1 MRLQSMLPSALVVT
15 VLCGSLW
22 GSAAIAED
30 EKPIAIEA
38 IERADAVD
46 FEKEIL
52 PIFRRNCLACHNS
65 TEAESDLI
73 LETPATIL
81 KGGGEGPAVTAGKSA
96 ESLLLKLASRQQ
108 ESFMPPDD
116 NTVGANSLTSRELGL
131 IKLWI
136 DQGAKGE
143 VKGIS
148 GAPDWQPLPAGV
160 NPIYTV
166 AISPDGQYVAAGRA
180 NQVFIYHAPSKQEV
194 GRLTDPKLL
203 ESEIYDRPGVAFF
216 DVVQSLGFS
225 PDGQYLAAGGY
236 RTVKL
241 FRRPRNVQRQSL
253 EKLASPAHLLVTSA
267 DGRWVAFGLANG
279 KIRLTDLA
287 SGRVTV
293 SLAAHAGPVKA
304 LAFSADG
311 ARLVSGSADKSVLV
325 WNVQTLAQ
333 EGPTITTPAAVNSV
347 ALVGEGKLIA
357 TAGEDKVIRIW
368 SLPGD
373 GVDNSK
379 PQKELNGHEGPVHC
393 LATVQANGSQLLSG
407 GQDGTVRLWNLA
419 DGKVIRSMNHGG
431 PVVSVAVRPDFTRFV
446 SASANNTAK
455 LWNAADGKE
464 VAIQKGSFRA
474 RLTTE
479 ALKRS
484 VDLAKIREDKS
495 KGDLDAAN
503 KRKEAEDKNLKTA
516 QDNSKKAT
524 EELAKKEEA
533 TKKPTADKVAAD
545 KRLTDSQA
553 TQKKAETDQK
563 TAEANM
569 KKAEEELKKAQEAL
583 KVAEQ
588 VILDTTASNKVA
600 AATLATVQAAA
611 KGAPKNKSL
620 AELAVS
626 VTKLVQQGQE
636 NGKKAA
642 AEKVVAQKVVTDM
655 EAAKKVADEG
665 KKKADELLTKSNAD
679 LKTAQENQKKATEAA
694 QKATNERNAAQRTL
708 EANKKTEM
716 RAGDA
721 VTKAQQGIVET
732 DKLHKSEQ
740 GKHKQ
745 AQASHETASKELPG
759 TEKPLHAIAFSFDGT
774 SFALAGEDHQVHT
787 FESETGAPI
796 ETYEGHNAPVT
807 AVGFAK
813 NGDLISAANDHSVI
827 VWNGNPQWELVRT
840 IGNPDDANTLVDRVT
855 AVGFS
860 RNGKLLAT
868 GGGEPSRSGQLKL
881 WDVETGKLVREIKE
895 PHSDTIFAVEFSPE
909 DDYIASCGAD
919 RFMKVFKV
927 ADGEFVRSYEGHTH
941 HVLGV
946 SWCADGR
953 SLATCG
959 ADKVIK
965 IWTFK
970 TGDQQRTIGGFSKE
984 LTSIKF
990 VSIGNN
996 VVASCGDNN
1005 VHVKRADNGGNIRA
1019 LGGGKDFMYSTAVSG
1034 DGKTF
1039 VGGGQ
1044 DSVLRIWN
1052 DQGQSLA
1059 TFGPQKVEQAE
1070 AESGGGE

>member
-1 MRLQSMLPSALVVT
+1 MRRYTMFSSSVLGSVFLGLVLNT
-15 VLCGSLW
+15 VVF
-22 GSAAIAED
+22 AED
-30 EKPIAIEA
+30 EKPTAIEE
-38 IERADAVD
+38 IKRTDAVD

-65 TEAESDLI
+65 TEAESDLV
-73 LETPATIL
+73 LETPASIL
-81 KGGGEGPAVTAGKSA
+81 KGGSDGPSVVAGKGA
-96 ESLLLKLASRQQ
+96 DSLLLKLAARQQ

-116 NTVGANSLTSRELGL
+116 NTVGAKSLSPQELGL

-160 NPIYTV
+160 NPIYSVT
-166 AISPDGQYVAAGRA
+166 ISPDGQYVAAGRA
-180 NQVFIYHAPSKQEV
+180 NQVFIYHAPSKREV
-194 GRLTDPKLL
+194 GRLTDPTLL
-203 ESEIYDRPGVAFF
+203 NSEIYDRPGVAFF

-236 RTVKL
+236 RTVKI
-241 FRRPRNVQRQSL
+241 FRRPRNVQRHALDKL
-253 EKLASPAHLLVTSA
+253 ESAAHIIATSA
-267 DGRWVAFGLANG
+267 DGRWVAFGLENG
-279 KIRLTDLA
+279 KVRLSDLA
-287 SGRVTV
+287 TGRVSV
-293 SLAAHAGPVKA
+293 SLSGHTAAVKA

-311 ARLVSGSADKSVLV
+311 SKLVSGSADKTVLV
-325 WNVQTLAQ
+325 WNVQKFAQDGPALA
-333 EGPTITTPAAVNSV
+333 TPSPVNGV
-347 ALVGEGKLIA
+347 ALVSEGKQIA
-357 TAGEDKVIRIW
+357 TAGDDNLIRVW
-368 SLPGD
+368 NMPGE
-373 GVDNSK
+373 GVDNAQ
-379 PQKELNGHEGPVHC
+379 PQREIKGHGGPVHS
-393 LATVQANGSQLLSG
+393 LVSVQANGSQLLSG
-407 GQDGTVRLWNLA
+407 SQDGTVRLWNVA
-419 DGKVIRSMNHGG
+419 DGKQLRSMNHGG
-431 PVVSVAVRPDFTRFV
+431 PVVAVSVRPDFAKFV

-464 VAIQKGSFRA
+464 VAVSKGSFRA
-474 RLTTE
+474 RLTVE
-479 ALKRS
+479 ELKRT
-484 VDLAKIREDKS
+484 VDLAKIREDKA

-516 QDNSKKAT
+516 QDNTKKAT
-524 EELAKKEEA
+524 EELAKKVEA
-533 TKKPTADKVAAD
+533 TKKPAADKVAAD
-545 KRLTDSQA
+545 KVLTDGQA
-553 TQKKAETDQK
+553 AQKKAEADQK
-563 TAEANM
+563 TADANM
-569 KKAEEELKKAQEAL
+569 KKAEADLKKSQAAF

-588 VILDTTASNKVA
+588 AVVDAGVAGKVA
-600 AATLATVQAAA
+600 ATTLASVQAAA
-611 KGAPKNKSL
+611 KAAPKNKSL
-620 AELAVS
+620 AELVVS
-626 VTKLVQQGQE
+626 VTNVVKQAQE
-636 NGKKAA
+636 QSKKVES
-642 AEKVVAQKVVTDM
+642 EKAKAQKAVTDM
-655 EAAKKVADEG
+655 EAAKKAADDA
-665 KKKADELLTKSNAD
+665 KKKADETLTKANAD
-679 LKTAQENQKKATEAA
+679 LKAAQETQKKATEAA
-694 QKATNERNAAQRTL
+694 QKATNEKNAAQRTL
-708 EANKKTEM
+708 EANQKTEK
-716 RAGDA
+716 RAGEA
-721 VTKAQQGIVET
+721 VVKAQQGIAEA
-732 DKLHKSEQ
+732 DKLHKGEQ

-745 AQASHETASKELPG
+745 AQGAHEKANAALPA
-759 TEKPLHAIAFSFDGT
+759 TEKPLHSVAFSHDGKT
-774 SFALAGEDHQVHT
+774 FALAGDDQQVHT
-787 FESETGAPI
+787 FESETGAPV
-796 ETYEGHNAPVT
+796 ESYEGHGAAVT

-813 NGDLISAANDHSVI
+813 NGDLISAAKDNSVI
-827 VWNGNPQWELVRT
+827 LWNGSPQWELVRT
-840 IGNPDDANTLVDRVT
+840 IGNPDDAQTLVDRVT

-860 RNGKLLAT
+860 RSGKLLAT

-927 ADGEFVRSYEGHTH
+927 ADGEFVRSFEGHTH

-946 SWCADGR
+946 SWSADGR
-953 SLATCG
+953 TLATCG

-990 VSIGNN
+990 VSIGTN

-1052 DQGQSLA
+1052 DQGQALA
-1059 TFGPQKVEQAE
+1059 AFGPPEVAQPE
-1070 AESGGGE
+1070 AESGGE

>member
-1 MRLQSMLPSALVVT
+1 MRRYTMFSSSVVGSVFLGLVLNSVIF
-15 VLCGSLW
+15 
-22 GSAAIAED
+22 AAD
-30 EKPIAIEA
+30 EKPIAIEE
-38 IERADAVD
+38 IKRDDAVD

-65 TEAESDLI
+65 TEAESDLV
-73 LETPATIL
+73 LETPASIL
-81 KGGGEGPAVTAGKSA
+81 KGGSEGPSAVAGKGG
-96 ESLLLKLASRQQ
+96 ESLLLKLAARQQ

-116 NTVGANSLTSRELGL
+116 NTVGAKSLSPQELGL

-160 NPIYTV
+160 NPIYSVT
-166 AISPDGQYVAAGRA
+166 ISPDGQYVAAGRA

-194 GRLTDPKLL
+194 GRLTDPTLL
-203 ESEIYDRPGVAFF
+203 KSEIYDRPGVAFF

-236 RTVKL
+236 RTVKI
-241 FRRPRNVQRQSL
+241 FKRPRNVQRLAL
-253 EKLASPAHLLVTSA
+253 EQLESAANIIATSA
-267 DGRWVAFGLANG
+267 DGRWVAFGLENG
-279 KIRLTDLA
+279 KVRLSDLA
-287 SGRVTV
+287 TGQVSV
-293 SLAAHAGPVKA
+293 SLAGHTAAVKA
-304 LAFSADG
+304 LAFSTDG
-311 ARLVSGSADKSVLV
+311 ARLVSGSLDKTVIVWDVQNFGRAGPVL
-325 WNVQTLAQ
+325 
-333 EGPTITTPAAVNSV
+333 TTPSAVHGV
-347 ALVGEGKLIA
+347 AVVSEGKQIA
-357 TAGEDKVIRIW
+357 TAGADNLIRVW
-368 SLPGD
+368 TVPAE
-373 GVDNSK
+373 GVDNAQ
-379 PQKELNGHEGPVHC
+379 PQREIKGHGGPVHS
-393 LATVQANGSQLLSG
+393 LVTVQANGSQLLSG
-407 GQDGTVRLWNLA
+407 SQDGTVRLWSVA
-419 DGKVIRSMNHGG
+419 DGKQLRSMNHGG
-431 PVVSVAVRPDFTRFV
+431 PVVSVAVRPDFAKFV

-464 VAIQKGSFRA
+464 LAVSKGSFRA
-474 RLTTE
+474 RLTVE
-479 ALKRS
+479 ELKRT
-484 VDLAKIREDKS
+484 VDLAKIREDKA

-516 QDNSKKAT
+516 QDNTKKAT
-524 EELAKKEEA
+524 EELAKKVEA

-545 KRLTDSQA
+545 KVLTDSQA
-553 TQKKAETDQK
+553 TQKKAEAEQK
-563 TAEANM
+563 TADANM
-569 KKAEEELKKAQEAL
+569 KKAEAELKKSQAAL

-588 VILDTTASNKVA
+588 AVVDAGVAGKVA
-600 AATLATVQAAA
+600 ATTLASVQAAA
-611 KGAPKNKSL
+611 KAAPKNKSL
-620 AELAVS
+620 AELVVS
-626 VTKLVQQGQE
+626 VANVVKQAQE
-636 NGKKAA
+636 KSKKAEA
-642 AEKVVAQKVVTDM
+642 DKVKAQKVVTDM
-655 EAAKKVADEG
+655 EAAKKAADDA
-665 KKKADELLTKSNAD
+665 KKKADETLTKANAD
-679 LKTAQENQKKATEAA
+679 LKTAQENQKKSTEAA
-694 QKATNERNAAQRTL
+694 QKATNEKNAAERTL
-708 EANKKTEM
+708 EANRKTEK
-716 RAGDA
+716 RAGEA
-721 VTKAQQGIVET
+721 VAKAQQGIADADT
-732 DKLHKSEQ
+732 LHKNEQ
-740 GKHKQ
+740 AKHKQ
-745 AQASHETASKELPG
+745 AQGAHEKANKALPA
-759 TEKPLHAIAFSFDGT
+759 TEKPLHSVAFSQDGKT
-774 SFALAGEDHQVHT
+774 FALAGDDQQVHT
-787 FESETGAPI
+787 FESETGAPV
-796 ETYEGHNAPVT
+796 ESYEGHGAAVT
-807 AVGFAK
+807 AVGFSQ
-813 NGDLISAANDHSVI
+813 NGDLISAAKDNTVI
-827 VWNGNPQWELVRT
+827 VWNGSPQWELVRT
-840 IGNPDDANTLVDRVT
+840 IGNPDDAQTLVDRVT

-927 ADGEFVRSYEGHTH
+927 ADGEFVRSFEGHTH

-946 SWCADGR
+946 SWSADGR
-953 SLATCG
+953 TLATCG

-990 VSIGNN
+990 VSIGTN

-1044 DSVLRIWN
+1044 DSILRIWN
-1052 DQGQSLA
+1052 DQGQALA
-1059 TFGPQKVEQAE
+1059 TFGPPEVVEPE
-1070 AESGGGE
+1070 AESGGE